1 MNFKKLITLFIYLVP
16 ILSFAQTNQQSIYKN
31 PKASAEERAKDLLSK
46 LTLKEKIGQL
56 NLVTYVNENNTTNKM
71 DDKVKRGE
79 VGSILKSNGAKN
91 NLVIQKIAVEQTRL
105 GIPIIFQEDVIHGYR
120 TIFPVP
126 LGESASWNL
135 DRISETASIA
145 AKEASAGGIRLT
157 YAPMV
162 DISHDPRWG
171 RISEGAGED
180 PFYGSLVAAARVRG
194 FQGTDL
200 TSTASLMACVKHY
213 AGYGAALAGRDYNIE
228 GFSERT
234 LRETYLPPFKAAIDA
249 GVGSLMSAYTAYDC
263 IPASANSFLLKD
275 ILRNELGFKNM
286 VITDWET
293 TKNLMKIGVVANAE
307 EAVKM
312 SINAGVDVDMTSE
325 LFVKNLEKLVE
336 KGEVKVASIDEA
348 VTRVLRAKFDLGL
361 FDHPYKYLDE
371 KREKEVLLSK
381 EHIEIAR
388 AAARESMV
396 LLKNKNSVLPINKT
410 IKNIAIIGPLAT
422 RQKDLMA
429 WWGGQYSQGKPEEVI
444 TLLNGIKQRAG
455 KDVNITYAEGIKLD
469 GFEPKGMELIPEAV
483 ALAKKADLIIF
494 AVGEEYWMSGE
505 SGSISNITLP
515 GAQLQL
521 LNALAE
527 TGKPIVSVVFNGR
540 PYDLKEL
547 SEKSDAVLEAWFP
560 GTMGGLAVADV
571 LFGDYNPSG
580 KLTVTFPQNTGQ
592 IPIYYNYKRT
602 SHDLD
607 TVDRKHRFANNYL
620 DITTKPLYEFGFGLS
635 YTTFSYANLKIN
647 SIDNQQD
654 GNITVTFDLKN
665 TGKVEGTEV
674 AQLYIKDKVSSV
686 VRNVKDLKGF
696 ARVYLKAGETK
707 SVSITLNPKSFSFL
721 NKDLKEVVEAG
732 EFEIMIGSS
741 SENILLK
748 KEFTMK

>member
-1 MNFKKLITLFIYLVP
+1 MIPLV
-16 ILSFAQTNQQSIYKN
+16 SVAQKTTQSSVYKN
-31 PKASAEERAKDLLSK
+31 PKVNSELRAKDLLSK
-46 LTLKEKIGQL
+46 MTLKEKIGQL

-91 NLVIQKIAVEQTRL
+91 NLIIQKIAVEQTRL

-171 RISEGAGED
+171 RISEAAGED
-180 PFYGSLVAAARVRG
+180 PYYGSLVAAARVRG

-200 TSTASLMACVKHY
+200 TSNTSLMACVKHY
-213 AGYGAALAGRDYNIE
+213 AGYGSALAGRDYNID

-249 GVGSLMSAYTAYDC
+249 GVGSLMSAYTAYDG

-293 TKNLMKIGVVANAE
+293 TRNLMKIGVAANAE

-312 SINAGVDVDMTSE
+312 SINSGVDVDMTSE
-325 LFVKNLEKLVE
+325 LFLKNLEKLVA
-336 KGEVKVASIDEA
+336 KGEVKVATIDAA
-348 VTRVLRAKFDLGL
+348 VLKVLKAKFDLGL
-361 FDHPYKYLDE
+361 FDNPYQYLDE

-381 EHIEIAR
+381 ENLEIAR
-388 AAARESMV
+388 KAARESMV
-396 LLKNKNSVLPINKT
+396 LLKNKSNLLPIKNT
-410 IKNIAIIGPLAT
+410 VKNIAVIGPLAT

-429 WWGGQYSQGKPEEVI
+429 WWGGQYSQGKSEEVI

-455 KDVNITYAEGIKLD
+455 KDVNITYSEGIKLD
-469 GFEPKGMELIPEAV
+469 GFEPKGLELIPEAV
-483 ALAKKADLIIF
+483 AQAQKADLIIL

-521 LNALAE
+521 LDALAQ

-540 PYDLKEL
+540 PFDLNEL
-547 SEKSDAVLEAWFP
+547 SQKSDAVLEAWFP

-580 KLTVTFPQNTGQ
+580 KLTVTFPHNTGQ
-592 IPIYYNYKRT
+592 IPIFYNYKRT

-607 TVDRKHRFANNYL
+607 TVDMKHRFANNYL

-635 YTTFSYANLKIN
+635 YTTFGYANLKIN
-647 SIDNQQD
+647 SSNNQQD
-654 GNITVTFDLKN
+654 GNITVSFDLKN
-665 TGKVEGTEV
+665 AGNIDGTEV
-674 AQLYIKDKVSSV
+674 AQLYIRDKVSSV
-686 VRNVKDLKGF
+686 VRNVKDLEGF
-696 ARVYLKAGETK
+696 ARVILKAGETK
-707 SVSITLNPKSFSFL
+707 NVSITLTPKSFSFL
-721 NKDLKEVVEAG
+721 NKDFKQVVEPG
-732 EFEIMIGSS
+732 EFNLMIGSS
-741 SENILLK
+741 SEDIRLK
-748 KEFTMK
+748 GNYFIK